1 MEGLSRLAVITAH
14 PDDETFGPG
23 GTLARLSRGGAE
35 ILLLVASRG
44 ERGRFGEVPLSSAE
58 ELGRVREEELAH
70 AARALGIRRVVILG
84 WPDGGVAA
92 LPRDEALKAVL
103 GKLEGFSPQAVL
115 TFPPGGISGH
125 PDHRAVS
132 LLGSLAARRLGT
144 GLYYFTLPLELL
156 ERAFGKP
163 FHPLDARASLRVDVS
178 PFLDRKA
185 QAINFYRTQSF
196 SVRRVF
202 GSFPVREEE
211 LPREEFFL
219 EVLPPRI
226 RAISPPG

>member
-23 GTLARLSRGGAE
+23 GTLARLSRGGTE

-44 ERGRFGEVPLSSAE
+44 ERGRFGELPLSSGE
-58 ELGRVREEELAH
+58 ELARVREEELAR
-70 AARALGIRRVVILG
+70 AAVALGIRRVAVLG
-84 WPDGGVAA
+84 WPDGGVGTM
-92 LPRDEALKAVL
+92 PREEALEAIL
-103 GKLEGFSPQAVL
+103 LQLRRFSPQAVL

-132 LLGSLAARRLGT
+132 LLGSLAAKRLGI
-144 GLYYFTLPLELL
+144 GLYYFALPPELL
-156 ERAFGKP
+156 ARTFGGP
-163 FHPLDARASLRVDVS
+163 FHPLDARSSRRVDIS
-178 PFLDRKA
+178 PFLPQKVR
-185 QAINFYRTQSF
+185 AINSYRSQSF

-202 GSFPVREEE
+202 GAFPVREEG

-219 EVLPPRI
+219 QVLPRS
-226 RAISPPG
+226 RGGG